1 MNDQKKSN
9 LFKSNYKNVLERS
22 FVLSTFILALIF
34 YLYPSFNVGMELH
47 AFDVP
52 PDKILVPPPTRHPEK
67 RIKPV
72 RPKIPVAAE
81 DEEMLEEVD
90 IDFREMQKDWL
101 ITSLGPPTDDSTE
114 VYDFIAVSDKP
125 ELLKKVAPAYPE
137 LARKAQVEGVV
148 VVKILI
154 DTNGDIEDAQIF
166 KSIPMLDRAAID
178 AAMKFK
184 FTPGKQRD
192 RFVKVWMKLPFKFN
206 LK

>member
-1 MNDQKKSN
+1 
-9 LFKSNYKNVLERS
+9 
-22 FVLSTFILALIF
+22 
-34 YLYPSFNVGMELH
+34 
-47 AFDVP
+47 
-52 PDKILVPPPTRHPEK
+52 
-67 RIKPV
+67 
-72 RPKIPVAAE
+72 
-81 DEEMLEEVD
+81 MLEEVD

-101 ITSLGPPTDDSTE
+101 ITSLGPPADDSTE